1 MITLIFPA
9 PTLYLPAFIRLV
21 CRIYVVQLEA
31 TARSDDVT
39 VRFEEADG
47 DMAAMLCG
55 AAFTVPSGRT
65 TCHQ

>member
-1 MITLIFPA
+1 MVTLIFPA
-9 PTLYLPAFIRLV
+9 PTLHPPVFICLV
-21 CRIYVVQLEA
+21 SQIYMVQLVA

-65 TCHQ
+65 TCRQ